1 MWRLGFFFHEMA
13 FGLLSVFIPLYV
25 VTPAIGGSLL
35 DLGIMTAV
43 ALFLSIPASFFWGY
57 ISDKTRRYKLYV
69 LLSFISAAVL
79 LYLFTFATNVI
90 TFTILYAIMALL
102 HVAHEAPK
110 NILIAEHYTHE
121 DWGKSYALYEGFT
134 EIGWLIGLLLGLF
147 ASTFAFSS
155 SYILWLCSILNL
167 AAFVLSIFFVADPLL
182 IFERRLVTIER
193 KIDYTYRGVSAAS
206 RLMDGLPIGERFRSE
221 NFFAFGIGLV
231 LFSLASSIFFT
242 PLPIFFA
249 DELTFPTS
257 MIFMI
262 YMLSSG
268 GSVVGYF
275 LAGKKASSP
284 NAKTHMRRI
293 VLLRSAL
300 VFSLIAIVN
309 FAVFTTFFA
318 SVILVFMGLA
328 YGLYHILTLSL
339 SMELIPSG
347 RSGLFDVLMGL
358 GASLGSFLGPF
369 LARFLGFPPQFFIAG
384 VIFLSAYLVLK
395 ILT

>member
-25 VTPAIGGSLL
+25 ITPAIGGTLF

-43 ALFLSIPASFFWGY
+43 ALFLSIPAAFFWGY

-90 TFTILYAIMALL
+90 TFTILYAIMAVL

-110 NILIAEHYTHE
+110 NILIAEHYSHE

-147 ASTFAFSS
+147 VSTMAFSS
-155 SYILWLCSILNL
+155 NIILVLCSILNL

-182 IFERRLVTIER
+182 IFERRLVNIER
-193 KIDYTYRGVSAAS
+193 KIDYTYRGVNAAS
-206 RLMDGLPIGERFRSE
+206 RLMEGLPIGEKFKSE

-231 LFSLASSIFFT
+231 LFSLASSLFFT

-249 DELTFPTS
+249 EKLAFPTS

-268 GSVVGYF
+268 GSVAGYF
-275 LAGKKASSP
+275 LAGKRASSP
-284 NAKTHMRRI
+284 NAKTYMRRI
-293 VLLRSAL
+293 VLLRAIL

-309 FAVFTTFFA
+309 FAVFTTFLA
-318 SVILVFMGLA
+318 SVILIFMGLA

-347 RSGLFDVLMGL
+347 KSGLFDVLMGL
-358 GASLGSFLGPF
+358 GAAFGSFLGPF
-369 LARFLGFPPQFFIAG
+369 LAQQLGFLPQFFIAS
-384 VIFLSAYLVLK
+384 VIFFSAYLVLK

>member
-249 DELTFPTS
+249 DELAFPTS

>member
-25 VTPAIGGSLL
+25 ITPAIGGTLF

-43 ALFLSIPASFFWGY
+43 ALFLSIPAAFFWGY

-90 TFTILYAIMALL
+90 TFTILYAIMAVL

-110 NILIAEHYTHE
+110 NILIAEHYSHE

-147 ASTFAFSS
+147 VSTMAFSS
-155 SYILWLCSILNL
+155 STILVLCSILNL
-167 AAFVLSIFFVADPLL
+167 AAFVLSVFFVADPLL
-182 IFERRLVTIER
+182 IFERRLVNIER
-193 KIDYTYRGVSAAS
+193 KIDYTYRGVNAAS
-206 RLMDGLPIGERFRSE
+206 RLMEGLPIGEKFKSE

-231 LFSLASSIFFT
+231 LFSLASSLFFT

-249 DELTFPTS
+249 EKLAFPTS

-268 GSVVGYF
+268 GSVAGYF
-275 LAGKKASSP
+275 LAGKRASSP
-284 NAKTHMRRI
+284 NAKTYMRRI
-293 VLLRSAL
+293 VLLRAIL
-300 VFSLIAIVN
+300 VFSLIVIVN
-309 FAVFTTFFA
+309 FAVFTTFLA
-318 SVILVFMGLA
+318 SVILIFMGLA

-347 RSGLFDVLMGL
+347 KSGLFDVLMGL
-358 GASLGSFLGPF
+358 GAAFGSFLGPF
-369 LARFLGFPPQFFIAG
+369 LAQQLGFLPQFFIAS
-384 VIFLSAYLVLK
+384 VIFFSAYLVLK

>member
-25 VTPAIGGSLL
+25 VTPAIGGSLF

-134 EIGWLIGLLLGLF
+134 EIGWLIGLLLGLL
-147 ASTFAFSS
+147 ASTLAFSS

-193 KIDYTYRGVSAAS
+193 KIDYTYRGVNAAS
-206 RLMDGLPIGERFRSE
+206 RLMDGLPIGEKFRSE

-231 LFSLASSIFFT
+231 LFSLASSLFFT

-249 DELTFPTS
+249 DKLAFPTS

-275 LAGKKASSP
+275 LAGKRASSP
-284 NAKTHMRRI
+284 NATTHMRRI

-339 SMELIPSG
+339 SMELIPPG

-369 LARFLGFPPQFFIAG
+369 LAGLLGFLPQFFIAS

>member
-25 VTPAIGGSLL
+25 VTPAIGGSLF

-134 EIGWLIGLLLGLF
+134 EIGWLIGLLLGLL
-147 ASTFAFSS
+147 ASTLAFSS

-193 KIDYTYRGVSAAS
+193 KIDYTYRGVNAAS
-206 RLMDGLPIGERFRSE
+206 RLMDGLPIGEKFRSE

-231 LFSLASSIFFT
+231 LFSLASSLFFT

-249 DELTFPTS
+249 DKLAFPTS

-275 LAGKKASSP
+275 LAGKRASSP
-284 NAKTHMRRI
+284 NATTHMRRI

-369 LARFLGFPPQFFIAG
+369 LAGLLGFLPQFFIAS

>member
-25 VTPAIGGSLL
+25 VTPAIGGSLF

-134 EIGWLIGLLLGLF
+134 EIGWLIGLLLGLLV
-147 ASTFAFSS
+147 STLAFSS

-193 KIDYTYRGVSAAS
+193 KIDYTYRGVNAAS
-206 RLMDGLPIGERFRSE
+206 RLMDGLPIGEKFRSE

-231 LFSLASSIFFT
+231 LFSLASSLFFT

-249 DELTFPTS
+249 DKLAFPTS

-275 LAGKKASSP
+275 LAGKRASSP

-339 SMELIPSG
+339 SMELIPPG

-369 LARFLGFPPQFFIAG
+369 LAGLLGFLPQFFIAS